1 MNGRKFIPVLLILLL
16 TGGSLIFHY
25 QQAIFSANTTVMGDS
40 MDGLKNY
47 FTPWYH
53 VAHDES
59 YFWFDGMNYPH
70 GEHPVFADAQ
80 PLVSNLIRFVSR
92 NIVDISDYTLGILN
106 LLLFGGVLWSA
117 WLIFLILKRFRVEA
131 VFAAISAS
139 VIVLLAPQMLKLT
152 GHYALGYAFA
162 VPLIWYLSLRFFEQ
176 PGWKSSLLIAGAAFL
191 LAWIHPYYLMISAVF
206 LTALALFHWLF
217 QKNKLSLPK
226 RFLHLAVQVIL
237 PGLAFGLLLKL
248 TDPVTDRPGN
258 PYGFEEYIATWR
270 TVFLPY
276 AIPWLDWVKRF
287 QTDIEQNWEGVAYV
301 GIAGVFAFLLFW
313 FRVGRRIVR
322 RLMGG
327 RLPGRRMGWISRQP
341 LVAVSVGAGL
351 LVLLFACGFPFSYK
365 PELMTD
371 LFPPIKQFRSLG
383 RFAWVFYYTWTV
395 FTFYL
400 LWLSVRY
407 HRIHKRKI
415 LAYSIAG
422 LVFALCFA
430 EGLGYNQALA
440 GRINRV
446 IRPQM
451 VHDGKDSPW
460 ISLINPEKY
469 SAIIALPFFHEGS
482 ENFTTDNAVSYAVAF
497 ETSVKTG
504 LPLLNVMMSRSSLS
518 HTWSLFQLTT
528 SPYRP
533 LEILSSITDKR
544 PILAVRM
551 GNFRIYDEEYLQ
563 PRKPFLYRDKD
574 VSVYEIDFASLQ
586 KEMLC
591 DPPPATDTLIKLKGE
606 LFSEQAG
613 TVFFAEDFEEGDA
626 EGIAGTKGKTILLKD
641 NNELFKGKL
650 DGLHAG
656 DTLILSLWMK
666 LKGDRL
672 AHTMFGWEEH
682 GQDGGNVSWSYPAT
696 NKFMRVMD
704 GDWALCER
712 EVVVQNPDHELMVN
726 VTRWKR
732 KPPELVIDQ
741 FLIRKKGDLIFRMQ
755 NDRIIEVNNRDQQG
769 ARITDEKNRSW
780 LKEISR
786 CSVRNF

>member
-1 MNGRKFIPVLLILLL
+1 MNGRKLIPVVLLLLL
-16 TGGSLIFHY
+16 TGGSLGFHY
-25 QQAIFSANTTVMGDS
+25 HQAIFSANTTVMGDS

-47 FTPWYH
+47 YTPWYH

-106 LLLFGGVLWSA
+106 LLMFGGILWSA
-117 WLIFLILKRFRVEA
+117 WLIYLILKRFRVEA
-131 VFAAISAS
+131 IFAAISAS
-139 VIVLLAPQMLKLT
+139 VIALLAPQMLKIT

-162 VPLIWYLSLRFFEQ
+162 VPLIWYLVLRFFEK
-176 PGWKSSLLIAGAAFL
+176 PTWKSSLLIAAAVFL

-217 QKNKLSLPK
+217 QKKSLSLGK
-226 RFLHLAVQVIL
+226 RILHFVIQVIL

-287 QTDIEQNWEGVAYV
+287 QTDLEQNWEGVAYV
-301 GIAGVFAFLLFW
+301 GMSGVFAFLLFW
-313 FRVGRRIVR
+313 FRVGRRVIGKF
-322 RLMGG
+322 MGR
-327 RLPGRRMGWISRQP
+327 RLPGRRMGWISGQP

-383 RFAWVFYYTWTV
+383 RFAWVFYYTWSV

-400 LWLSVRY
+400 LWLAVRY
-407 HRIHKRKI
+407 HRIHRRKT

-440 GRINRV
+440 GRVRRV
-446 IRPQM
+446 IRPKM
-451 VHDGKDSPW
+451 VHDGQDSPW
-460 ISLINPEKY
+460 ISRINPEKY
-469 SAIIALPFFHEGS
+469 SAIVALPFFHEGS

-504 LPLLNVMMSRSSLS
+504 LPLLNVMMSRSSLG
-518 HTWSLFQLTT
+518 HTWSLFQMTT
-528 SPYRP
+528 NPYRP
-533 LEILSSITDKR
+533 LEILNSITDPR

-551 GNFRIYDEEYLQ
+551 GTFRIYDEDYLQ
-563 PRKPFLYRDKD
+563 PREPFLYKDKG
-574 VSVYEIDFASLQ
+574 VSVYELDLANLQ
-586 KEMLC
+586 KELLC
-591 DPPPATDTLIKLKGE
+591 DSPPAVDTVIRLKDNLFTDSPE
-606 LFSEQAG
+606 
-613 TVFFAEDFEEGDA
+613 TVFWAEDFEDGDTD
-626 EGIAGTKGKTILLKD
+626 GIAGTKGKTILLKD
-641 NNELFKGKL
+641 NNELFKGRL
-650 DGLHAG
+650 EGVQAG
-656 DTLILSLWMK
+656 DTLVLSLWVK

-682 GQDGGNVSWSYPAT
+682 GPDGGNVTWSYPAS
-696 NKFMRVMD
+696 NKFMKVMD
-704 GDWALCER
+704 GEWALCER
-712 EVVVQNPDHELMVN
+712 EVVVQNPENELMVN

-741 FLIRKKGDLIFRMQ
+741 FLIRKKGDLIFRL
-755 NDRIIEVNNRDQQG
+755 DIDERVEVNNRDHQG
-769 ARITDEKNRSW
+769 ARIVEEADRKW
-780 LKEISR
+780 LKEIR
-786 CSVRNF
+786 NCSGRRF